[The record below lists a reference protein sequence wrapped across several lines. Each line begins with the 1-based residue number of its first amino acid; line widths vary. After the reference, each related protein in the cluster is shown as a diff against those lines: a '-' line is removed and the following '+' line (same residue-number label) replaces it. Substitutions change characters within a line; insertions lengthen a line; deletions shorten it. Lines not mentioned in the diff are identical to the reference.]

1 VSALLLG
8 IVYGVTFCT
17 LTCAPFIAAYVVG
30 TDRGTR
36 RGVWLSLM
44 FNGGRIATYGLL
56 GVAVGL
62 AGAAFLGDAAF
73 ARWGALAFGGLVV
86 AIGVWIAVR
95 RRASGC
101 SCTKE
106 ASWAERLGA
115 RLRPGEEGNRGGYAG
130 LMGVLIGLVPCPPL
144 VALLVFAAAYGS
156 AVTGL
161 ALGVVFGLGTLI
173 SPMLLVA
180 AAAGWFSDRV
190 AREAPLVRGGVSRVA
205 GVVLV
210 ALGIW
215 TAYRAVVAWPSL
227 L

>member
-1 VSALLLG
+1 M
-8 IVYGVTFCT
+8 YGVTFCT
-17 LTCAPFIAAYVVG
+17 LTCSPFIAAYVVG

-36 RGVWLSLM
+36 RGVWLSLL

-56 GVAVGL
+56 GVVVGL
-62 AGAAFLGDAAF
+62 AGAAFLGEAAF
-73 ARWGALAFGGLVV
+73 ARWGAPAFGGLVV

-101 SCTKE
+101 ACGRE
-106 ASWAERLGA
+106 ASMAERLGS
-115 RLRPGEEGNRGGYAG
+115 RLRPGGEGNREGYAA

-144 VALLVFAAAYGS
+144 VALLVFAATYGS
-156 AVTGL
+156 AATGL
-161 ALGVVFGLGTLI
+161 VLGIVFGVGPLL

-180 AAAGWFSDRV
+180 AAAGWFSDRI
-190 AREAPLVRGGVSRVA
+190 ATEAPLVRGGVSRVA

-210 ALGIW
+210 ALGVW
-215 TAYRAVVAWPSL
+215 TAYRAIVAWPAL

>member
-1 VSALLLG
+1 MSALLLG